1 MKIAFGCVPAAAV
14 LAACLLPGA
23 AAGQRPGAPEPPPG
37 PPSTWLP
44 VATRWTATLP
54 APAAAPPV
62 ASGDRLFA
70 ALFDGR
76 VAAVSLVDGSEL
88 WQAEL
93 AVAGWPAAGN
103 GLFHA
108 ATPGG
113 LSALDAETGA
123 VRWESALEAPVSA
136 PLLWEAGWLIAAL
149 ETDVLLAMHAGIGG
163 TVWRQA
169 VPGGVSVRPTIA
181 GDRLYVSVD
190 SGRIAVLALLTGEL
204 IWERRLGGAP
214 RGILVAG
221 DLFVGATDNYF
232 YRLSP
237 RDGALRWRWR
247 AGGDIA
253 GVPTVDEDNVY
264 FSSFDNTLWA
274 LDRSHGGQRWR
285 ELLPARPAA
294 GPRRAE
300 DLIMQGGLR
309 RELGLHGPSNG
320 VVYHR
325 LQVSAE
331 LAFPPLTVADP
342 LGDGVLVVLVTA
354 DGELQAVGRASGPA
368 RLDAADTT
376 VWGRLLPAAG
386 ETDASGDAEAAG
398 VDDEAAGVDDEA
410 AGVDDEA
417 EAAEAAEEEAGPMPP
432 DGPAPGS

>member
-1 MKIAFGCVPAAAV
+1 MKTAIGCVSAAV
-14 LAACLLPGA
+14 FAASLLPGA

-44 VATRWTATLP
+44 VVTRWTATLP

-62 ASGDRLFA
+62 AAGDRLFA

-76 VAAVSLVDGSEL
+76 VAALSLVDGSEL
-88 WQAEL
+88 WQVEL
-93 AVAGWPAAGN
+93 AVAGRPAAGD

-108 ATPGG
+108 ATPDG
-113 LSALDAETGA
+113 LLALDAETGA
-123 VRWESALEAPVSA
+123 VRWESTLEAPVSA
-136 PLLWEAGWLIAAL
+136 PLLWRAGWLIAAL
-149 ETDVLLAMHAGIGG
+149 ETEVLLAMHAGTGG
-163 TVWRQA
+163 TVWRRA
-169 VPGGVSVRPTIA
+169 VDGGVSVAPTIA

-190 SGRIAVLALLTGEL
+190 SGRIAVLELLSGAP

-253 GVPTVDEDNVY
+253 GPPTVDEDNVY
-264 FSSFDNTLWA
+264 FSSLDNTLWA

-300 DLIMQGGLR
+300 DLIMQGGLS
-309 RELGLHGPSNG
+309 RELRLRGPSNG
-320 VVYHR
+320 VVYHQ
-325 LQVSAE
+325 LQVSSE

-342 LGDGVLVVLVTA
+342 LGDGLLVVLVTA
-354 DGELQAVGRASGPA
+354 GGELQAVGRASGPV
-368 RLDAADTT
+368 RLDPAETT
-376 VWGRLLPAAG
+376 VWDRLVPAAE
-386 ETDASGDAEAAG
+386 ETDDSGGAEAA
-398 VDDEAAGVDDEA
+398 D
-410 AGVDDEA
+410 VDDEA
-417 EAAEAAEEEAGPMPP
+417 EAGGDEGEASP
-432 DGPAPGS
+432 